1 MTYLYSFIR
10 GSLEWLIS
18 ELFLYDASLWN
29 QHKFITFNIFLFNI
43 LIIYWKILII
53 TAIPNETTHEL
64 TIYAKLC
71 LNIICL
77 KTQMSNIQMKQT
89 HKFPNFSIKLQLTWF
104 FKRMLLSIGII
115 NFKIE
120 SLIDENIY
128 TTWNNLYQTC
138 ATCQS

>member
-18 ELFLYDASLWN
+18 ELFLSDASLWN

-53 TAIPNETTHEL
+53 TATPKETTHEL
-64 TIYAKLC
+64 TICAKLC